1 MGSLISAYLQDMSM
15 GKLEVNKNWK
25 VFSFRFYSFRFCS
38 LLRFTLVCYIFPYS
52 ITRNKIYIFCTI
64 YHRKTLTLL
73 KHIISKTIVAIFADK
88 SLLATE
94 KQNKVQ

>member
-1 MGSLISAYLQDMSM
+1 MCSRLLGDCAVVCCNLLYF
-15 GKLEVNKNWK
+15 V
-25 VFSFRFYSFRFCS
+25 VFFRIIYR
-38 LLRFTLVCYIFPYS
+38 LNEIKYIF
-52 ITRNKIYIFCTI
+52 RTI